1 MKYETSIGSNSAVP
15 TISTHRGRLGASDDF
30 ADAGSWG
37 PSRGHADRR
46 EKYEEAYRSGNSIVS
61 FSTTS
66 LFLIILIVIYWIPC
80 TLLIVFIRFGIPKNN
95 RTINIDI
102 NIFIFTTEWPSAPER
117 RSRSEVPV
125 RGEGKKVFH

>member
-30 ADAGSWG
+30 AYAE
-37 PSRGHADRR
+37 SRNTFRGLADRC

-66 LFLIILIVIYWIPC
+66 PFLIILIVIYWIPC

-95 RTINIDI
+95 
-102 NIFIFTTEWPSAPER
+102 
-117 RSRSEVPV
+117 
-125 RGEGKKVFH
+125 